1 MSYSI
6 SCINMSDPTQSI
18 KKKRVSFSQFSMWMK
33 CPYSWK
39 LNYLEGKRIFD
50 ANLNTC
56 FGTAIHDTI
65 QTYIKKLYTESI
77 TAAESLNLYEM
88 FKTKFD
94 DEIVKEKTRSDK
106 FPFVEENYTDFI
118 FDGEDILKTF
128 VSPKNR
134 IKYFPSN
141 KYEFIGVELPLELS
155 VKNNVDFIAFV
166 DLILKEK
173 ESGKIKIW
181 DFKTSTNGWN
191 KYQKADPTKYSQVLL
206 YKAFYAKK
214 FDVHINMIEVEFF
227 ILKRKL
233 YENVDFPQSR
243 IQIYEPL
250 NGKQQIVESLNDFSQ
265 FVSECFT
272 PEGEFNIEQHYPKI
286 PGKAKKNCKYCAHY
300 KVNCDAKA
308 DKLLD

>member
-1 MSYSI
+1 MVYTS
-6 SCINMSDPTQSI
+6 INMSDSTQEI
-18 KKKRVSFSQFSMWMK
+18 KKKRVSFSQFAMWMK

-39 LNYLEGKRIFD
+39 LNYLDGKRIFD
-50 ANLNTC
+50 ASLNTC

-65 QTYIKKLYTESI
+65 QTYIKKLYTESVES
-77 TAAESLNLYEM
+77 AESLNLYEM
-88 FKTKFD
+88 FKNKFD
-94 DEIVKEKTRSDK
+94 DEIVKEKGKNEK
-106 FPFVEENYTDFI
+106 FPFVEEEYTDFM

-134 IKYFPSN
+134 VKYFPSN

-155 VKNNVDFIAFV
+155 IKNNVDFIAFV

-173 ESGKIKIW
+173 ETGRIKIW

-214 FDVHINMIEVEFF
+214 YNVPINMIEVEFF

-243 IQIYEPL
+243 IQIFEPL
-250 NGKQQIVESLNDFSQ
+250 NGKQQIVESLNDFTQ

-272 PEGEFNIEQHYPKI
+272 VDGEFNKEQQYPKI